1 MTSREE
7 KRSDRQGQ
15 IEEYALSEGG
25 KKRRGE
31 QEVVTKG
38 TKRKSEKAREIDSEE
53 HEVDDTA
60 ARG

>member
-7 KRSDRQGQ
+7 KRSDWQGQ

-25 KKRRGE
+25 KRRGE

-53 HEVDDTA
+53 HEVDDMA

>member
-7 KRSDRQGQ
+7 KRSDWQGQ
-15 IEEYALSEGG
+15 IEEYVLSEGE
-25 KKRRGE
+25 KRRGE

-53 HEVDDTA
+53 HEVDDMA